1 MKYAVVILSLIFFVG
16 CKSDK
21 KDYVKCDK
29 VVNVLS
35 FPEEIDLKN
44 PYELSIDLIGCV
56 DVVQADS
63 LLICKREGEDK
74 FWEIYS
80 LNMLKSYGKYFRKG
94 HGKNEFEWMP
104 TSENVY
110 YVNDSLYCDIYK
122 SSSNK
127 LYTCNLTSTVQ
138 CKELSMSE
146 KFDFSAYGD
155 MCDVIDVDDSTYFCV
170 KYNKSCGFLRAIV
183 DYAGNEHVVDPG
195 NLNRVG
201 TDEISILSSYRIV
214 NTKQKMVVEGML
226 RFPQINLYSLDN
238 DMNITLSMEPELR
251 SKSSIENCSKSARR
265 KYFGEIQSMENFF
278 GAMYYDIP
286 LKDFY
291 DGSGKGSKI
300 LFFKWDGTPVLKIN
314 LAYIATSFFIYKNKL
329 YVFSGSGEK
338 ECLKMYDCPSILTK

>member
-1 MKYAVVILSLIFFVG
+1 MH
-16 CKSDK
+16 K
-21 KDYVKCDK
+21 KDDGSLYER
-29 VVNVLS
+29 NG
-35 FPEEIDLKN
+35 LKAVDN
-44 PYELSIDLIGCV
+44 ERAFDPKELGEHA
-56 DVVQADS
+56 DVVHALRAVAILRTGAATAHEHLVGAALGEIGRAFIAAAFVDHLVS
-63 LLICKREGEDK
+63 LL
-74 FWEIYS
+74 
-80 LNMLKSYGKYFRKG
+80 
-94 HGKNEFEWMP
+94 
-104 TSENVY
+104 
-110 YVNDSLYCDIYK
+110 
-122 SSSNK
+122 
-127 LYTCNLTSTVQ
+127 
-138 CKELSMSE
+138 
-146 KFDFSAYGD
+146 
-155 MCDVIDVDDSTYFCV
+155 
-170 KYNKSCGFLRAIV
+170 V

-291 DGSGKGSKI
+291 DGSGKGAKI